1 MKHIYHIFFVITL
14 ACIVP
19 QTLLAQND
27 IQQTNYMFNELS
39 YNPAYAG
46 ATGTIRATLL
56 GRKQWVGFD
65 GSPFTQTLAF
75 DAATKR
81 LGSWGFLAIND
92 VLGFQRFVHAKALYS
107 YSVHFSEKTTWTA
120 GLGGGIIYSSL
131 DGTSLEYQN
140 KEIPDPEG
148 IFDMQ
153 RDIRPTFDAGM
164 QFLHNNLSLGLSI
177 THVQQSLRSATL
189 ADNPQHFYFYG
200 QYKWN
205 LNTNLYAV
213 PTIWV
218 KHGSNKTQADA
229 NMNFYINQRF
239 WLGATYR
246 INEAA
251 AFLAGIILKEQWYIG
266 YSYDFPISDLTGY
279 NWGSHEIFI
288 SFRLKPAAP
297 QSGFYQ
303 STRLFN

>member
-1 MKHIYHIFFVITL
+1 MKKYILLLISFACL
-14 ACIVP
+14 APC
-19 QTLLAQND
+19 TLLAQND

-39 YNPAYAG
+39 FNPAYAG
-46 ATGTIRATLL
+46 ATGTIRGTLL
-56 GRKQWVGFD
+56 ARKQWVGFE

-81 LGSWGFLAIND
+81 MGSWGFFAIND
-92 VLGFQRFVHAKALYS
+92 MLGFQHFVHAKALYS
-107 YSVHFSEKTTWTA
+107 YSVKFSEKTIWTP

-131 DGTSLEYQN
+131 DGASLEYQN
-140 KEIPDPEG
+140 KEITDPEG
-148 IFDMQ
+148 IFDLQ
-153 RDIRPTFDAGM
+153 RDIRPTIDVGM
-164 QFLHNNLSLGLSI
+164 QLLTGNLSLGLSV
-177 THVQQSLRSATL
+177 THVQQSLRYATL
-189 ADNPQHFYFYG
+189 ADHPQHFYFYG

-205 LNTNLYAV
+205 INSNLYAV

-218 KHGSNKTQADA
+218 KNGSNKTQADA
-229 NMNFYINQRF
+229 NMNFYINNRF
-239 WLGATYR
+239 WLGGTYR

-251 AFLAGIILKEQWYIG
+251 AFLAGIILKEQWYVG

-279 NWGSHEIFI
+279 SWGNHEIFI
-288 SFRLKPAAP
+288 SFRLKPAPP